1 MSRHVRPLVQIYLLI
16 QTTAFLRNINLL
28 LLQPGLIC
36 QKCVASVLSMCKSSL
51 QIMPKKTFLS
61 QINLRK
67 IK

>member
-51 QIMPKKTFLS
+51 QIMPKKHFLVR
-61 QINLRK
+61 LTCEK
-67 IK
+67 